1 MRGTVIAMNM
11 MTKSYLEMIQ
21 LSTFEERYEYL
32 KLGGLVG
39 EETFG
44 YDRYL
49 NQVLYRSSEWKRF
62 RRDIILRDNGCD
74 LACDGYDIIGKIL
87 IHHINPITI
96 DDIMNRSSCLFDPN
110 NVISTSLNTHNAI
123 HYGDAELLMTGP
135 IERTKNDT
143 CPWKQ

>member
-1 MRGTVIAMNM
+1 MRGTVIVMSM

-21 LSTFEERYEYL
+21 LPTFEERYEYL
-32 KLGGLVG
+32 KLGGVIG

-49 NQVLYRSSEWKRF
+49 NQVLYRSSEWKCF

-143 CPWKQ
+143 CPWK